1 MGYVPSV
8 WTVARYPNGSW
19 DTGGKPDD
27 PDYAECEV
35 FRVLATGRDQAKKLA
50 QAERRKLMRK
60 SK

>member
-1 MGYVPSV
+1 MSMQM

-19 DTGGKPDD
+19 DTGGRMDN

-35 FRVLATGRDQAKKLA
+35 FRVAAEGRDQAKKKA
-50 QAERRKLMRK
+50 QAERRKNLRK

>member
-1 MGYVPSV
+1 MNRL

-19 DTGGKPDD
+19 DTGGLPDD

-35 FRVLATGRDQAKKLA
+35 FQIDASSREQAKKLA
-50 QAERRKLMRK
+50 QAQRRKNLRK

>member
-1 MGYVPSV
+1 MQM

-19 DTGGKPDD
+19 DTGGRMDN

-35 FRVLATGRDQAKKLA
+35 FRVAAEGRDQAKKKA
-50 QAERRKLMRK
+50 QAERRKNLRK